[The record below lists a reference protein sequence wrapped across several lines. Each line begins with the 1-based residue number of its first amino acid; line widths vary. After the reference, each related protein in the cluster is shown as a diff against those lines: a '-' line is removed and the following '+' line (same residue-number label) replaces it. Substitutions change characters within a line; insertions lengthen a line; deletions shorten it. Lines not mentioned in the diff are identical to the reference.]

1 MISHV
6 IAAYLKWSSNFFIFF
21 LNLNYEITVSWKAGF
36 GENVLVL
43 WLNNWGCPRQ
53 RYVMSEELTM
63 QLMMIILNL
72 SILRTIKNHVDS
84 FWISEA
90 VSQVLTK
97 INRNVFINSRF
108 LQSIMVLQSIKYRV
122 FIEKSFK

>member
-1 MISHV
+1 
-6 IAAYLKWSSNFFIFF
+6 
-21 LNLNYEITVSWKAGF
+21 
-36 GENVLVL
+36 
-43 WLNNWGCPRQ
+43 
-53 RYVMSEELTM
+53 MSEELTM